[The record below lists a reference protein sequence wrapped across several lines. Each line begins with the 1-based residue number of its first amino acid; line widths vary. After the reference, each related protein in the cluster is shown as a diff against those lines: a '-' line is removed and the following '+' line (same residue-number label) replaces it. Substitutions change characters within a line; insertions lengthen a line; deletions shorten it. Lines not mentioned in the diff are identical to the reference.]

1 MRRVRSDDK
10 TLAANLWPLCT
21 WACTLLHTPG
31 MHDIIPMSTHSISV
45 FKMRLFLR
53 LKSVEVIVI
62 VCQYL
67 RGLGVHEADAPFSGM
82 WISVSEGD
90 EPLD

>member
-1 MRRVRSDDK
+1 
-10 TLAANLWPLCT
+10 
-21 WACTLLHTPG
+21 
-31 MHDIIPMSTHSISV
+31 MSTHSISV